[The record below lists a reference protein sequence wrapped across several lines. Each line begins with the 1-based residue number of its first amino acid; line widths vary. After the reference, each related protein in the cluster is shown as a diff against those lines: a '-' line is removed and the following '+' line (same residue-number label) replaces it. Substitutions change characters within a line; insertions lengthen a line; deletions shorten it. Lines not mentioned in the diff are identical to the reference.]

1 MFEKKQAGNIRDVR
15 SLKLLLLTG
24 TFLALTGLSANAQ
37 ADESTQTQND
47 QQENAQKDAQETVLD
62 PLIVQGASYNT
73 EGTGSYT
80 SNLVSVGEKDV
91 LTVREIPQS
100 THVITRQKLEDGG
113 YTSLD
118 TALRKTPG
126 IVVLANDDGRS
137 SIFSRGF
144 EYDNLYYNGLAAPLS
159 SIYGTQPDMAIVD
172 HVEILRGPQG
182 LYGGT
187 GEPTGT
193 INMRLKQAQKEFG
206 GSVSASAGSFDTY
219 RADADVTGPLTENG
233 ALRGRL
239 VAAKS
244 ESDGWVKGTD
254 NSVDVAYGT
263 LQADVTENTTLT
275 FSMNYMGRD
284 VKPFNGLPTYADGTL
299 IDLPV
304 DTTTGFDWNR
314 FENDVKDY
322 IVELEHKFNDGGHVK
337 TSLRYA
343 DRSVDFLYGFSLDT
357 ADPDG
362 TVDRMR
368 WLARDFEEDS
378 LALDAHI
385 SKPFEVM
392 DMNANVIM
400 GVDYRSYTSDMKQ
413 GLANINGTFNIFN
426 WDTSAVA
433 EPNVTY
439 STDQTT
445 DSTQYGT
452 YGQLRISPV
461 DPFTVMAGARLSW
474 YESEVTNNLT
484 SVTSDKVD
492 LDAEIT
498 PYLGLTYDL
507 NDNFT
512 AYGSYTS
519 IFQPQTETKVG
530 GEIIDPRTGNQY
542 EIGIKGATLSNDLNG
557 SVALFRLEDENRAVD
572 DPDNPG
578 SSLAQGKV
586 RVQGFETELS
596 GRPLPG
602 LDVSAGYTFTT
613 TKDMDTGTT
622 FSYWTPKHMV
632 QVFTKYDLGTQ
643 STDLEGLSVGG
654 NLKYF
659 DDFAAISG
667 GKTINAPSYT
677 VVDAFLNYKFTDNLT
692 AVFNVDNVFD
702 KKYYE
707 RVGSTMLF
715 NFYGKPRTYGFK
727 LKADF

>member
-24 TFLALTGLSANAQ
+24 TFLALTGLSANVQ

-602 LDVSAGYTFTT
+602 LDVSAGYTFTM

-667 GKTINAPSYT
+667 GKTINASSYT

>member
-1 MFEKKQAGNIRDVR
+1 MFEKKQAESIRDIK

-24 TFLALTGLSANAQ
+24 TFLAMTGITTTGH
-37 ADESTQTQND
+37 ADETTQSHGS
-47 QQENAQKDAQETVLD
+47 QQSAQDRVLE
-62 PLIVQGASYNT
+62 PLIVQGASYET
-73 EGTGSYT
+73 ENTGSYT

-100 THVITRQKLEDGG
+100 THVITRDRLEDGG

-126 IVVLANDDGRS
+126 IVVLSNDDGRS

-144 EYDNLYYNGLAAPLS
+144 EYDNLYFNGLAAPLS

-206 GSVSASAGSFDTY
+206 GSASVSAGSWGTY
-219 RADADVTGPLTENG
+219 RADADITGPLTENG

-254 NSVDVAYGT
+254 NGVELAYGT
-263 LQADVTENTTLT
+263 LQADITDATTLT
-275 FSMNYMGRD
+275 FSLNYMGRD

-304 DTTTGFDWNR
+304 DTTTGFDWND
-314 FENDVKDY
+314 FNNDVKDY

-343 DRSVDFLYGFSLDT
+343 DRSVDFLYGFSLDS

-362 TVDRMR
+362 KVDRMR

-378 LALDAHI
+378 LAVDAHI
-385 SKPFEVM
+385 SKPFALM
-392 DMNANVIM
+392 DMDANLIM
-400 GVDYRSYTSDMKQ
+400 GLDYRGYTSDMKQ

-433 EPNVTY
+433 KPNVTY

-445 DSTQYGT
+445 DSSQYGG
-452 YGQLRISPV
+452 YSQFRISPLE
-461 DPFTVMAGARLSW
+461 PLTVMAGGRLSW

-484 SVTSDKVD
+484 GARTSKVD
-492 LDAEIT
+492 LDAEFT
-498 PYLGLTYDL
+498 PYVGATFDL

-519 IFQPQTETKVG
+519 IFQPQTKTKVG
-530 GEIIDPRTGNQY
+530 GDIIDPRTGNQY
-542 EIGIKGATLSNDLNG
+542 EVGLKGSTLSNDLNG
-557 SVALFRLEDENRAVD
+557 SVALFRLEDKNRAVD
-572 DPDNPG
+572 DPNNAG
-578 SSLAQGKV
+578 FSLAQGKV

-596 GRPLPG
+596 GRLLPG
-602 LDVSAGYTFTT
+602 LEVSAGYTFTT
-613 TKDMDTGTT
+613 TKDMETGTT

-632 QVFTKYDLGTQ
+632 QIFAKYDVGTHFNEM
-643 STDLEGLSVGG
+643 DGLSAGG
-654 NLKYF
+654 SLKYF

-667 GKTINAPSYT
+667 GRTINAPSYT
-677 VVDAFLNYKFTDNLT
+677 VVDAFLNYKLT
-692 AVFNVDNVFD
+692 EDVTAIFNVDNVFNE
-702 KKYYE
+702 KYYE

-727 LKADF
+727 LKAEF